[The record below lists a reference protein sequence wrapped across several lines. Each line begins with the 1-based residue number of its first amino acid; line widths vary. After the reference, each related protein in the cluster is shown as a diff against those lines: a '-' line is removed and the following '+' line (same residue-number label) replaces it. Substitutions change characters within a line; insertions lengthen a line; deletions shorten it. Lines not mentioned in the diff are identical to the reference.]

1 MYINYDNDS
10 VSIHFETENNQH
22 SIDAF
27 VEASCSYAFLEF
39 AKHLAKIYNCEIKID
54 TSAIQE
60 GSVIKDF
67 QILWKEKSVR
77 MSVYGAL
84 LTLLLY
90 SPVNHFLEKGID
102 YLFEDTE
109 LSELQKE
116 ALRLEIKQR
125 RYELESNYGLVKKQS
140 DFYKAASKDDTI
152 SGINFTSSS
161 NSTNFTTPTI
171 NRSSFDRFILDTN
184 QLEPEESEEA
194 IVVIDSPVITEKDY
208 KWKGTYN
215 SKPISF
221 NILDSEFLVKV
232 RSGIYTFKAGMAIKC
247 KLKCSR
253 SINDNGDVKE
263 YDFVVKEVYEL
274 IADANI
280 IVTDNGKRK
289 KIKQQLDNSPNL
301 FSSLDEKS

>member
-1 MYINYDNDS
+1 MYINFDNDS
-10 VSIHFETENNQH
+10 VSIHFETDNNQH

-27 VEASCSYAFLEF
+27 VEASCSSAFLDF
-39 AKHLAKIYNCEIKID
+39 AKHLAKIYNCEIKIE
-54 TSAIQE
+54 TSAIRE
-60 GSVIKDF
+60 GSLIKDF

-77 MSVYGAL
+77 MSVYGAM

-90 SPVNHFLEKGID
+90 NPINHFFEKGID
-102 YLFEDTE
+102 WLFEDTE
-109 LSELQKE
+109 LSDLQKE
-116 ALRLEIKQR
+116 ALRLEIEQR
-125 RYELESNYGLVKKQS
+125 RCELESNYALVKKQS

-161 NSTNFTTPTI
+161 SSTKFATPTI
-171 NRSSFDRFILDTN
+171 PRSSFESFILDTN
-184 QLEPEESEEA
+184 QLEPEESEDA

-208 KWKGTYN
+208 KWRGTFN

-232 RSGIYTFKAGMAIKC
+232 RNGIYTFKAGMAIKC
-247 KLKCSR
+247 KLKYSR
-253 SINDNGDVKE
+253 SINDNGEVKE

-289 KIKQQLDNSPNL
+289 KIKQQLDSSPNL
-301 FSSLDEKS
+301 FSYLDGES